1 MGSRRNTARR
11 RRDLCVGFTSPKL
24 SLAFGFGKLAKFA
37 KANNLASSTRQLV
50 GLDRFVLFVA
60 GAAQWPTRRLEST
73 IVQEYQSRENLSSS
87 TEPVLGPAEPAVERS
102 HSTVLDRPD
111 YYIVGIGASAG
122 GLDSLE
128 RLFSHLPA
136 DTGMAFVVLQH
147 LSPDFKSLMDEL
159 LSRRTAMTIRQAEHD
174 MLVEPNSI
182 YLLPPMKEMIIRQ
195 RRLLLNDRDPRS
207 GLTLPIDLFLRS
219 LAHDAGER
227 AVAVILSGSG
237 SDGSR
242 GIQEVSKAGGLVFC
256 ESPDTA
262 QFNGMPL
269 SAMRTGKVN
278 HILPPEELAGAVA
291 ALQHPPDAPSAAT
304 NRTGE
309 DRGVDA
315 IMRLLREEYGIDFT
329 HYKAS
334 TVTRRI
340 ERRLALNRSIDI
352 ERYVEQLRS
361 DPRELSSL
369 YEDLLIGVTR
379 FFRDDQAFDTL
390 EHRIIPELVER
401 TSPGD
406 QIRVWVPGCA
416 TGQEA
421 YSIAMMLHERLQARK
436 RAISV
441 KILATDVHKASLDL
455 ASIGLYSEEQ
465 MAGISQDRLE
475 RFFSRKPDGYQIAQT
490 LRECIIFAPHNLI
503 RDAPFTKM
511 DLIACRNLLIYFQPH
526 AQKTVLTL
534 FHFSLKPGGYLFLG
548 SSESPGG
555 LIDEFDTIDEHAK
568 IYRKR
573 RDIGLPRDLK
583 LPLPRRTSAP
593 RTLPAPAPRGAGVN
607 TQLLAVYDR
616 LLDRFMP
623 PSFLIDDHGQLVDTF
638 GGVQSLLKV
647 KARRPSQ
654 SLLDL
659 VDDDLRTMMS
669 GALHR
674 VRRDG
679 ESVRYPAVTL
689 SGQGRRF
696 SLVAE
701 PLRDAHGGITHVL
714 ISLADTDSHQS
725 PVLVPPFADV
735 PPPAAGV
742 DTDAQQPT
750 EFGGPSRD
758 QIRALEEELS
768 YTKEHLQA
776 AIQEHETAN
785 EELQATNEELIAAN
799 EELQS
804 TNEELHSVNE
814 EMYTVNAE
822 YQKKNIE
829 LQELNDDIE
838 HLLNGTEVATLFLDR
853 QLCIRK
859 FTPRIAEIFRV
870 IPNDI
875 GRPLRS
881 FTHDL
886 THPGLM
892 ADIER
897 VLQDGVTVEAQTW
910 DKRQRCY
917 FLRILPYRARPKD
930 YGDSTLI
937 KAPTD
942 TGSPDGVVLTLT
954 DISPLEQARARLAQ
968 LSAIVESSDDAII
981 GKTLDGVI
989 TSWNHGAS
997 RLYGY
1002 PAAEAVG
1009 RHASFLYPPGRK
1021 EEVDVIVRQ
1030 LREGR
1035 PVERMDTIRQR
1046 KDGSLVHVSVT
1057 FSPIIDA
1064 SGTIVGISAISRDIT
1079 QLVVAREEIA
1089 EREERIRLLLD
1100 STAEAIYG
1108 IDLSGVC
1115 IFCNSACAKLLG
1127 YESPAALIGKQLHP
1141 LIHHTRADG
1150 TPYSPEQSPIYE
1162 AMRHREGAHVDDEV
1176 LWRADGTAFPAEY
1189 WSHPILRGNEVIG
1202 AVVTFLDVTERRR
1215 AQEELEEG
1223 VRRREQFLA
1232 MLSHELRNPLAAIL
1246 SATRV
1251 LQNAEWNDDSCHEA
1265 GQVVARQANH
1275 MARLLDDLLDVSR
1288 ITRGRIA
1295 LRTERLDLRD
1305 TARSAIEA
1313 LGPFMAE
1320 RNTQLFVDIS
1330 TEPVFVI
1337 GDAARLQQIQ
1347 ANLLSNASKYSPDGG
1362 KVRFE
1367 LRRERNE
1374 AVIRVT
1380 DSGRGIRQDMLP
1392 RIFDL
1397 FVQGDPSI
1405 DRSEGGLGI
1414 GLTLLRSLVELH
1426 HGSVDASSDGPGMGS
1441 TFTVR
1446 LPIAGSTESDVAH
1459 APMRRK
1465 AVKTVVL
1472 VEDQTDARRMLQL
1485 LLESSGIRVYPAE
1498 NGREGVELI
1507 ERVRPDLALVDLGLP
1522 VMNGFELAKR
1532 VRENPANAA
1541 TRLVAL
1547 SGYGQDA
1554 DVQAALAAGFDD
1566 HFTKPPDPERLE
1578 SMLNGE
1584 C

>member
-1 MGSRRNTARR
+1 LLGWIG
-11 RRDLCVGFTSPKL
+11 LCS
-24 SLAFGFGKLAKFA
+24 S
-37 KANNLASSTRQLV
+37 ASS
-50 GLDRFVLFVA
+50 
-60 GAAQWPTRRLEST
+60 AQRWCAQRLERR
-73 IVQEYQSRENLSSS
+73 IVQEYQSRDRLSSS
-87 TEPVLGPAEPAVERS
+87 SEPAPGRAEAAVERPR
-102 HSTVLDRPD
+102 STVLERPD
-111 YYIVGIGASAG
+111 YYIVGVGASAG

-128 RLFSHLPA
+128 RLFSHVPA

-159 LSRRTAMTIRQAEHD
+159 LSRRTAMSIRQAEHD

-207 GLTLPIDLFLRS
+207 GLTLPIDLFFRS

-227 AVAVILSGSG
+227 AVAIILSGSG

-242 GIQEVSKAGGLVFC
+242 GVQEISKAGGVVFC

-278 HILPPEELAGAVA
+278 HVLAPEEIAVA
-291 ALQHPPDAPSAAT
+291 VTGLERLSDAPAPTAT
-304 NRTGE
+304 RPE
-309 DRGVDA
+309 DDRGVDA
-315 IMRLLREEYGIDFT
+315 IMRLLREEYGIDFS

-340 ERRLALNRSIDI
+340 ERRLALNQSIDI

-361 DPRELSSL
+361 DARELSSL

-379 FFRDDQAFDTL
+379 FFRDDEAFDSL

-421 YSIAMMLHERLQARK
+421 YSIAMLLNERLQARK
-436 RAISV
+436 RPISV
-441 KILATDVHKASLDL
+441 KILATDVHKASLDV
-455 ASIGLYSEEQ
+455 ASTGLYSEDQ
-465 MAGISQDRLE
+465 MAGINQERLE
-475 RFFSRKPDGYQIAQT
+475 RFFVQKPDGYQIAQA

-583 LPLPRRTSAP
+583 LPLPRRSSAP
-593 RTLPAPAPRGAGVN
+593 RTPPAPAPRHTGVN

-623 PSFLIDDHGQLVDTF
+623 PGFLVDEQGQLVDAF
-638 GGVQSLLKV
+638 GGVESLLKI

-659 VDDDLRTMMS
+659 VDDDLRTMIS

-674 VRRDG
+674 LRRDG
-679 ESVRYPAVTL
+679 ESIRYPPVTL
-689 SGQGRRF
+689 PGDGRRF

-701 PLRDAHGGITHVL
+701 PLRDAHGTITHVL
-714 ISLADTDSHQS
+714 ISLADADTHQA

-735 PPPAAGV
+735 PPPHVGV
-742 DTDAQQPT
+742 DADAHQVP
-750 EFGGPSRD
+750 EFGGLSRD

-768 YTKEHLQA
+768 YTKEHLQS

-859 FTPRIAEIFRV
+859 FTPRIAELFRV
-870 IPNDI
+870 IPDDI

-886 THPGLM
+886 THPTLI

-910 DKRQRCY
+910 DKRQRCH
-917 FLRILPYRARPKD
+917 FLRILPYRARPKEN
-930 YGDSTLI
+930 GESTLI
-937 KAPTD
+937 KGPSAASV
-942 TGSPDGVVLTLT
+942 SPDGVVVTLT

-981 GKTLDGVI
+981 AKTLDGVI
-989 TSWNHGAS
+989 TTWNNGAY

-1002 PAAEAVG
+1002 SAEEAVG

-1030 LREGR
+1030 FRDGR
-1035 PVERMDTIRQR
+1035 PVERMETIRQR
-1046 KDGSLVHVSVT
+1046 KDGSLVDVSVT

-1079 QLVVAREEIA
+1079 QLVGAREEIA

-1115 IFCNSACAKLLG
+1115 IFCNWACAKLLG
-1127 YESPAALIGKQLHP
+1127 YASPAALIGKQLHP
-1141 LIHHTRADG
+1141 LIHHTRPDG
-1150 TPYSPEQSPIYE
+1150 TPYAPEQSPIYQ

-1176 LWRADGTAFPAEY
+1176 LWRADGTSFPAEY
-1189 WSHPILRGNEVIG
+1189 WSHPILRTNEVIG

-1215 AQEELEEG
+1215 AQAELEEG

-1251 LQNAEWNDDSCHEA
+1251 LQSAEWNDDSCHEA

-1320 RNTQLFVDIS
+1320 RDTQLIVDIP
-1330 TEPVFVI
+1330 TDPVFVV

-1347 ANLLSNASKYSPDGG
+1347 ANLLSNASKYSPCGG
-1362 KVRFE
+1362 HVRFE
-1367 LRRERNE
+1367 LRRENDE

-1380 DSGRGIRQDMLP
+1380 DTGRGINPDVLP

-1426 HGSVDASSDGPGMGS
+1426 HGRVEAASDGPGMGS

-1446 LPIAGSTESDVAH
+1446 LPTAGSTLADVAV
-1459 APMRRK
+1459 APVRRK

-1507 ERVRPDLALVDLGLP
+1507 ERVGPDLALVDLGLP

-1554 DVQAALAAGFDD
+1554 DVQASLAAGFDD

-1578 SMLNGE
+1578 AMLNGE
-1584 C
+1584 